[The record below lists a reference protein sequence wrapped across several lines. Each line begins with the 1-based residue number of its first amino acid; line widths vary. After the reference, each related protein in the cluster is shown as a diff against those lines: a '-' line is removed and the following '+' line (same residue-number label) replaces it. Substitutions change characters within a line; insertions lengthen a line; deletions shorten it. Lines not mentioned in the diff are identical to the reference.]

1 MAETDPRLGL
11 REERSHARRWAFW
24 GGLILI
30 LALSA
35 GVRFRLLDVPLE
47 RDEGE
52 YAYAGQL
59 ILQGIPPY
67 EQLYSMKLP
76 GIYGAYAVVLAAFE
90 QTPAGIHLGLLVI
103 NAATIVLI
111 FLIGRAVFDDL
122 TGLLAAASFALL
134 SVQQSV
140 QGVFANAEHF
150 VLLPAMGGLL
160 LLVRAIDGNRL
171 TSFAVSGLLLGLG
184 LLMKQHG
191 AAFVAL
197 GGVYL
202 LGEELRRRPLQWRRV
217 GPRCAIFALAA
228 ATPYLATCLL
238 MWTAG
243 VFEKFWFWTVT
254 YASSY
259 TQQVPLDR
267 AWGLFLARAS
277 RIFVAAPLVWALAAV
292 GLTAIA
298 WDPET
303 RRRRGLLALLSTFS
317 ILAILPG
324 FHFRPHYFVLLLP
337 GAAVLAALGARSLA
351 DLLARTR
358 MSRLAPGAAVA
369 LAVVALG
376 ISIVQQREFLF
387 ISSPLQV
394 ARSTYPGNPFPESL
408 DIARFIDTHAADTDR
423 IAVLGSE
430 PQIYFYTG
438 RRSATG
444 YVYTYEIM
452 RPHAWALE
460 MQREMIEE
468 IESSEPEFLGFV
480 NVMPSWLGTSRSHHL
495 IFEWFEEYS
504 KGFSLAAV
512 APVTLSETRFYS
524 GAELAEIKERR
535 PFSVEVYMRNGLNL

>member
-1 MAETDPRLGL
+1 MAETDPRPGL
-11 REERSHARRWAFW
+11 REERSRARRWACW
-24 GGLILI
+24 AGLALILV
-30 LALSA
+30 LTA
-35 GVRFRLLDVPLE
+35 GVRSRLLDVPLE

-76 GIYGAYAVVLAAFE
+76 GIYGAYAVVLAVFE

-103 NAATIVLI
+103 NAVTIVLI
-111 FLIGRAVFDDL
+111 FLMGRVLFDDL
-122 TGLLAAASFALL
+122 GGLVAAASFALL

-150 VLLPAMGGLL
+150 VLLPAVGGLL
-160 LLVRAIDGNRL
+160 LLVRGIDGNRV
-171 TSFAVSGLLLGLG
+171 TSLAVSGLLLGLG

-202 LGEELRRRPLQWRRV
+202 LGEELRRRPFHGLRV
-217 GPRCAIFALAA
+217 VSRCAIFALAA
-228 ATPYLATCLL
+228 ATPYLVTCLL
-238 MWTAG
+238 MWTGG

-267 AWGLFLARAS
+267 AWGLFMARAS
-277 RIFVAAPLVWALAAV
+277 RIAGAAPLIWALAV
-292 GLTAIA
+292 IGLTAIA
-298 WDPET
+298 WHPET
-303 RRRRGLLALLSTFS
+303 RGRRGFLALLSTFS
-317 ILAILPG
+317 VLAILPG

-337 GAAVLAALGARSLA
+337 VAALLVALGACSLA
-351 DLLARTR
+351 GLLARTR
-358 MSRLAPGAAVA
+358 MSRLAPGAAAA
-369 LAVVALG
+369 LALVALG

-387 ISSPLQV
+387 VASPLQV

-408 DIARFIDTHAADTDR
+408 DIARFIDAHAADSDR

-430 PQIYFYTG
+430 PEIYFYTG

-444 YVYTYEIM
+444 YVYTYEMM
-452 RPHAWALE
+452 RPHAWARE

-468 IESSEPEFLGFV
+468 IESSEPEVLVFG
-480 NVMPSWLGTSRSHHL
+480 NVVPAWLGTARSHGL

-504 KGFSLAAV
+504 KGFSLVGV
-512 APVTLSETRFYS
+512 APVSLGDPRFYQ
-524 GAELAEIKERR
+524 GADLAKIKERR
-535 PFSVEVYMRNGLNL
+535 PFTVEVYRRNGLNL